1 MMLILPVLLGIA
13 IALARGGS
21 LHNLTTAGFRGMGA
35 IMASFL
41 IQLAVYMPPL
51 RDTTVVKQHG
61 GAIFVVVLALMLIG
75 VARNW
80 HLGLSAR
87 VILLGLALNTV
98 VVVAN
103 GGHMPVNA
111 AALRSTQGETLVR
124 AIGVHKVSGRAL
136 ADRASLFLPLSDIIP
151 VSFPILPGM
160 VCSIGDL
167 FLAAG
172 GATLAYGATRRPN
185 QRAGST
191 PDPAALLVPSA
202 GRLAS

>member
-41 IQLAVYMPPL
+41 LQLAVYVPPL
-51 RDTTVVKQHG
+51 RDTTAVKQHG

-80 HLGLSAR
+80 DLGLSAR
-87 VILLGLALNTV
+87 LILVGLLLNMA

-111 AALRSTQGETLVR
+111 SALRSTQGETLVQ
-124 AIGVHKVSGRAL
+124 AIGAHKVSGRAL
-136 ADRASLFLPLSDIIP
+136 ADRASLLLPLSDIIP
-151 VSFPILPGM
+151 VSIPFFPGM
-160 VCSIGDL
+160 VCSLGDL
-167 FLAAG
+167 VLSVG
-172 GATLAYGATRRPN
+172 GAALAYGATRRPS
-185 QRAGST
+185 RRVGSV
-191 PDPAALLVPSA
+191 PHPAALLVPGA
-202 GRLAS
+202 GQLAG